1 RPHNV
6 EALRAEGPLEHV
18 RLHEV
23 TAGMGAVVGA
33 RDVHAAREVDPDR
46 LGPGLVR
53 HVEVAPE
60 AAADVEH
67 ELSAERLDGERAAQ
81 VAAEV
86 RAPPAR
92 RAAAPRRRPRGGT
105 RRGNA
110 GSGGDPGAAASCRAP
125 RAGAPDAQPPF
136 ASASGPSTLP
146 RSRYSSRRS
155 PWSFILRCSVAASTR
170 ACLAERL
177 MPPRY
182 LRSTRAR

>member
-1 RPHNV
+1 MILDAERNHACKAHS
-6 EALRAEGPLEHV
+6 EEGPLEYV

-86 RAPPAR
+86 RASLAR
-92 RAAAPRRRPRGGT
+92 ELRPRRPEVE
-105 RRGNA
+105 
-110 GSGGDPGAAASCRAP
+110 PLASEALERVGE
-125 RAGAPDAQPPF
+125 RSSAGAPGG
-136 ASASGPSTLP
+136 ASSG
-146 RSRYSSRRS
+146 
-155 PWSFILRCSVAASTR
+155 WR
-170 ACLAERL
+170 AKK
-177 MPPRY
+177 
-182 LRSTRAR
+182 SG